1 LVSHHVEEIP
11 THATHA
17 LLLKEGGLLA
27 SGPLREVLTEERLTE
42 LYEYPCK
49 LGSSNGRWWLR
60 GH

>member
-1 LVSHHVEEIP
+1 LVSHHAEEIP

-17 LLLKEGGLLA
+17 LLLKEGCLLA
-27 SGPLREVLTEERLTE
+27 SGSLREVLTEAQLTE

-49 LGSSNGRWWLR
+49 LGTANGRWWLQ

>member
-1 LVSHHVEEIP
+1 
-11 THATHA
+11 
-17 LLLKEGGLLA
+17 LLLKEGSLLA

-49 LGSSNGRWWLR
+49 LGTANGRWWLQ